1 MEVKIKVTAGSAK
14 AKIIS
19 EKNRLL
25 VYVKAE
31 KSHNMA
37 NKEVVALISK
47 HFGAN
52 IENVSIKRGL
62 RSENK
67 IIEVG

>member
-1 MEVKIKVTAGSAK
+1 MEIKIKVTAGASK

-19 EKNRLL
+19 EKNKLL

-37 NKEVVALISK
+37 NKEVVRLISK
-47 HFGAN
+47 HFNVKA
-52 IENVSIKRGL
+52 ENVSIKRGL

-67 IIEVG
+67 TMEIQ